1 MSDQALLEQLWLI
14 GHFGWIAQ
22 ATIHRA
28 LIISDAD
35 EILAAD
41 LPERLRQLQ
50 QRGWVQQRDSDAGVD
65 ELEWRL
71 TGSGREALQ
80 DRG

>member
-1 MSDQALLEQLWLI
+1 MTDQALLQQLWLI
-14 GHFGWIAQ
+14 SHFGWIAQ
-22 ATIHRA
+22 ATIDRA

-50 QRGWVQQRDSDAGVD
+50 QRGWVQQRDSDAGAH

-71 TGSGREALQ
+71 TGSGREALP

>member
-1 MSDQALLEQLWLI
+1 LERSGQSRAPTR
-14 GHFGWIAQ
+14 HRRRHARDRSIAQ
-22 ATIHRA
+22 ATIDRA

-50 QRGWVQQRDSDAGVD
+50 QRGWVEQRDSDAGAD
-65 ELEWRL
+65 EFE
-71 TGSGREALQ
+71 
-80 DRG
+80 

>member
-14 GHFGWIAQ
+14 GHFGWIAR
-22 ATIHRA
+22 ATIDRA

-50 QRGWVQQRDSDAGVD
+50 QRGRVQQRDSDAGTD

-71 TGSGREALQ
+71 TDGGREALP

>member
-1 MSDQALLEQLWLI
+1 MAQANLTQIDTPL
-14 GHFGWIAQ
+14 GWIAR
-22 ATIHRA
+22 ATIDRA

-41 LPERLRQLQ
+41 LPGRLRQLQ
-50 QRGWVQQRDSDAGVD
+50 QRGWVEQRDSDAGAD

-71 TGSGREALQ
+71 TDSGREASA
-80 DRG
+80 DRR

>member
-1 MSDQALLEQLWLI
+1 MTDQALLQQLWLI
-14 GHFGWIAQ
+14 SHFGWITQ
-22 ATIHRA
+22 ATIDRA

-50 QRGWVQQRDSDAGVD
+50 QRGWVQQRDSDAGAH

-71 TGSGREALQ
+71 TDSGRDALP